1 MSSKKRWSNLI
12 ISLIGAGII
21 AAYDLYGQSCASYSG
36 NNLFGIELRH
46 LGLFYMGMLILL
58 NLLRKELILLLLLSF
73 GVGAEIYLIGFQIT
87 NEVYCYYCLAFEAI
101 IALLFLLNLKMSQG
115 SIAGILIFA
124 GFIIIAGFTFFLVFF
139 KGAVVSSFV
148 LTSSPCLKTGALR
161 RFFGNN
167 KYLILR
173 FLSKN

>member
-1 MSSKKRWSNLI
+1 
-12 ISLIGAGII
+12 
-21 AAYDLYGQSCASYSG
+21 
-36 NNLFGIELRH
+36 
-46 LGLFYMGMLILL
+46 MGMLILL

-139 KGAVVSSFV
+139 
-148 LTSSPCLKTGALR
+148 TG
-161 RFFGNN
+161 
-167 KYLILR
+167 
-173 FLSKN
+173 FL

>member
-1 MSSKKRWSNLI
+1 
-12 ISLIGAGII
+12 
-21 AAYDLYGQSCASYSG
+21 
-36 NNLFGIELRH
+36 
-46 LGLFYMGMLILL
+46 MGMLILL

-124 GFIIIAGFTFFLVFF
+124 EKGSNVLAIYKQVGIIIV
-139 KGAVVSSFV
+139 
-148 LTSSPCLKTGALR
+148 R
-161 RFFGNN
+161 
-167 KYLILR
+167 
-173 FLSKN
+173 